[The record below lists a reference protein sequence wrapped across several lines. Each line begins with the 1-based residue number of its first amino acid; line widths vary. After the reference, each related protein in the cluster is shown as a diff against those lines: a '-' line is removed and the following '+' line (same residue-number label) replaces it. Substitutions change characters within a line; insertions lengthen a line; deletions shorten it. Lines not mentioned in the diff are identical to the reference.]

1 MHIVRG
7 SADTY
12 DNQNMMAEKESV
24 KDIKSDGD
32 EELASE
38 SASSAAASAAVL
50 TFEKTA
56 PKVSFEFIDHFSLN
70 KPSSTI
76 RSRGVTTRIYDVDN
90 NQLQLEQHTEI
101 VTTKENGDDDKKSSS
116 IKVVT
121 KMKRIGGNN
130 PGLIFLRLCYT
141 LVALLMA
148 GFTFVF
154 ISNVIVMQTMEIPRN
169 FGQAA
174 GTELNVP
181 VLIANILS
189 LPLLVYSMSSLMIF
203 CLVFV
208 RDVWAGHVMFRL
220 LLPTVVPQ
228 VFFEWYSFI
237 MYLFLPLFI
246 MCIASFAGE
255 DNTNEIAGMAWWLLM
270 LISFLIFCAMVSSKD
285 WLKS

>member
-1 MHIVRG
+1 M
-7 SADTY
+7 TP
-12 DNQNMMAEKESV
+12 EKEST

-38 SASSAAASAAVL
+38 SASPAAAVL
-50 TFEKTA
+50 TFDKTT

-101 VTTKENGDDDKKSSS
+101 VNTKENGYDDKKDPDDKKSSS

-246 MCIASFAGE
+246 MCIASFAGAN
-255 DNTNEIAGMAWWLLM
+255 NTNEIAGMAWWLLM